1 MFKKDLNNLLLFLT
15 TTLNEYNFADDKQ
28 KNRLYFK

>member
-15 TTLNEYNFADDKQ
+15 TTLNEYNFADDEQ
-28 KNRLYFK
+28 KVRK